1 MKTKLA
7 TAVMLVMLLHAS
19 AVSALGLGDI
29 GVESKLNERFVAE
42 VPLINSQDL
51 GAGQIIAGLATA
63 DEFARADVERSHWLS
78 DLSFR
83 VRLDDSGDHLLEV
96 TTDEAL
102 REPYLNFLLEVRWPN
117 GRMLREY
124 TVLLDLPL
132 YAGGVTETSPSDSKA
147 VGAADAQA
155 NALVQDPASNA
166 AIQRRP
172 RVDAS
177 RTASLNTP
185 KPQNPFLLKS
195 FNILMI

>member
-19 AVSALGLGDI
+19 VVSALGLGDI
-29 GVESKLNERFVAE
+29 SVESKLNERFVAE

-63 DEFARADVERSHWLS
+63 DEFARADVERSHWLG

-83 VRLDDSGDHLLEV
+83 VRLDDSGDHVLEV

-124 TVLLDLPL
+124 TVLLDLPF
-132 YAGGVTETSPSDSKA
+132 YAGGVSETSPSGSIA
-147 VGAADAQA
+147 VGADRKSA
-155 NALVQDPASNA
+155 VSGKRGGCGGRG
-166 AIQRRP
+166 ITKKKKGEIRREC
-172 RVDAS
+172 RIE
-177 RTASLNTP
+177 L
-185 KPQNPFLLKS
+185 
-195 FNILMI
+195 

>member
-155 NALVQDPASNA
+155 NA
-166 AIQRRP
+166 
-172 RVDAS
+172 
-177 RTASLNTP
+177 
-185 KPQNPFLLKS
+185 PFQH
-195 FNILMI
+195 